1 MRLFRDRSID
11 KKLRAINGLISVI
24 LIGAVSCVYFINHAI
39 SQREYMMQDLVS
51 IGRIL
56 ENNSR
61 APLLFSDPAA
71 AKDNLS
77 ALKSIDYVRFGAVY
91 DQSGELFAEF
101 GDIEPEEQKAIRQ
114 HLHAPDQQQS
124 PDQDPELLGASGL
137 LNSLDPILIKV
148 PVLNEGE
155 QLGRL
160 YLVAD
165 QTELI
170 DAFWRM
176 LWLTLLLMAVMLGIS
191 TLLACKLFRVVS
203 TPLRTLTEK
212 VRIVST
218 TSDYT
223 PTPIPH
229 DADEVGEL
237 IDGFYDMLEAVR
249 QRDAELAMYN
259 NRLQIE
265 VEARTEDLAYA
276 NSELQNTVVELKVA
290 KELAEEASRAKSD
303 FLANMSHEIRTPLN
317 GILGMTQLLLKT
329 PLNNVQEDY
338 LETIFNSGSLLT
350 NIINDILDF
359 SKIEANK
366 LELVDAEFSLV
377 ELIDESVAIFAQEAK
392 RKGLE
397 LVGITPLN
405 LSTLLV
411 GDVNRIRQVLINLIS
426 NALKFTEQG
435 EVVVQAQVVESCE
448 GSVDVRIS
456 VKDTGVGIPESA
468 RQEIYSSFS
477 QADTSATRKYGGT
490 GLGLAISRNLVNLMK
505 GEIGYDSEVGVGTVF
520 NVTLNLPTGGSVED
534 RSDQIAALSGRKF
547 LFVDDN
553 QSGLRF
559 AKTALEAWGAICE
572 SAKSGADGQKQLA
585 SAYESS
591 EPFDAAIVNN
601 TLADTDGIA
610 LASCL
615 RRDKRFYTLP
625 LILVSYDF
633 HQNIDG
639 LFNQLMMKP
648 VRQATL
654 LSTMSTSLSAAKRA
668 TVTVAAQKPSQPE
681 EKTTQASPPASPD
694 KLLAGHKILLVEDNL
709 ANQKVAVAMVRHL
722 GGETIVA
729 SGGQE
734 ALDLFPGCG
743 ADAVLMDC
751 QMPEIDG
758 YETTRL
764 IRAMEADN
772 DWPPMPIVALTANAM
787 KNDRQLCLDA
797 GMNDYLTKPIEYQLL
812 GQTILDTIAR
822 VSGKSESE
830 EAKPAGSAEEQPA
843 QVVMSNSSY
852 DSGLDELVLGQ
863 LRDVCEDKELF
874 NQILSI
880 FQVESRK
887 LMNNLVQA
895 SSEGDSSA
903 VAKAAHS
910 LKSSSRNVGA
920 MALGD
925 MLEKLELAAKKDRL
939 DGMDRVQEAIDAE
952 YKVVT
957 EAVEDQLA

>member
-24 LIGAVSCVYFINHAI
+24 LIGVVSCVYFINHAI
-39 SQREYMMQDLVS
+39 SQREYMMQDLIS

-61 APLLFSDPAA
+61 APLLFSDHAA

-91 DQSGELFAEF
+91 DQNGELFAEF

-114 HLHAPDQQQS
+114 HLLASEQQS
-124 PDQDPELLGASGL
+124 LNPDPVMLGDTGL
-137 LNSLDPILIKV
+137 LNSLDPILIKL
-148 PVLNEGE
+148 PVLNDDQ

-165 QTELI
+165 QSELI

-176 LWLTLLLMAVMLGIS
+176 VWLTLMLMLVMFVVS
-191 TLLACKLFRVVS
+191 SLLARKLFGVVS
-203 TPLRTLTEK
+203 TPLRSLTEK
-212 VRIVST
+212 VRVVST

-329 PLNNVQEDY
+329 PLNNVQDDY
-338 LETIFNSGSLLT
+338 LETIYNSGSLLT

-366 LELVDAEFSLV
+366 LELVEAEFSLV

-397 LVGITPLN
+397 LVGITPLD
-405 LSTLLV
+405 LSHLLI

-426 NALKFTEQG
+426 NAIKFTDKG
-435 EVVVQAQVVESCE
+435 EVVVQAEVVETAE
-448 GSVDVRIS
+448 GSATVKIS
-456 VKDTGVGIPESA
+456 VKDTGVGIPEKA

-490 GLGLAISRNLVNLMK
+490 GLGLAISRNLVDLMC
-505 GEIGYDSEVGVGTVF
+505 GEIDYESEVDVGTEF
-520 NVTLNLPTGGSVED
+520 IVTLKLPVGGVTKD
-534 RSDQIAALSGRKF
+534 RSGEIASLGGRKL
-547 LFVDDN
+547 LFVDN
-553 QSGLRF
+553 SQLGLRF
-559 AKTALEAWGAICE
+559 AKTALEAWGAVCE
-572 SAKSGADGQKQLA
+572 NANSGDEAQQQLA
-585 SAYESS
+585 AASDSS
-591 EPFDAAIVNN
+591 QPFDAAIINN
-601 TLADTDGIA
+601 TLSDTDGIA

-625 LILVSYDF
+625 LVLVSYDF

-648 VRQATL
+648 IRQATL
-654 LSTMSTSLSAAKRA
+654 LSTMTTALSSAARV
-668 TVTVAAQKPSQPE
+668 TVTPAVPPKPAEPE
-681 EKTTQASPPASPD
+681 KKTPTGSSEPASPN
-694 KLLAGHKILLVEDNL
+694 KLLAGLKILLVEDNL

-772 DWPPMPIVALTANAM
+772 NWPPMPIVALTANAM

-822 VSGKSESE
+822 VAGKPEPQDKPTGQSE
-830 EAKPAGSAEEQPA
+830 ESPVQAVSSG
-843 QVVMSNSSY
+843 SSY

-863 LRDVCEDKELF
+863 LRDVCEDTELF

-895 SSEGDSSA
+895 AVDGDSSA
-903 VAKAAHS
+903 LAKAAHS

-925 MLEKLELAAKKDRL
+925 MLEKLELAAKKDQL
-939 DGMDRVQEAIDAE
+939 AGMDSLQQAIDAE

-957 EAVEDQLA
+957 EAVEHQLA